1 MVPNWRFDLMGLSHS
16 PRIVTDGLVLC
27 LDAANKRSYPGAG
40 TTWTDLTANKNNA
53 TLQNSPSFNSANAGI
68 FTLDGTNQ
76 RAFIS
81 NNDSFNFSDVISL
94 SSWFNFNSLPGSE
107 LGLFRKTNQWQLGLQ
122 NSNTIRCLIGT
133 YGTSG
138 WIGGNDQNYTFVT
151 GNWYNMTMTYDGSK
165 MRIYV
170 NGVLVKTATVTGTI
184 ATNTSDIQIGYHS
197 AHLNGHLSNC
207 AIYNSTLSASEV
219 VQNYLAT
226 KGRFQ

>member
-1 MVPNWRFDLMGLSHS
+1 
-16 PRIVTDGLVLC
+16 
-27 LDAANKRSYPGAG
+27 
-40 TTWTDLTANKNNA
+40 
-53 TLQNSPSFNSANAGI
+53 
-68 FTLDGTNQ
+68 
-76 RAFIS
+76 
-81 NNDSFNFSDVISL
+81 
-94 SSWFNFNSLPGSE
+94 
-107 LGLFRKTNQWQLGLQ
+107 
-122 NSNTIRCLIGT
+122 
-133 YGTSG
+133 
-138 WIGGNDQNYTFVT
+138 
-151 GNWYNMTMTYDGSK
+151 MTMTYDGSK

>member
-1 MVPNWRFDLMGLSHS
+1 MGLSHS

-40 TTWTDLTANKNNA
+40 TAWTDLSKQGNNG
-53 TLQNSPSFNSANAGI
+53 TLFNSPGFSSANAGI
-68 FTLDGTNQ
+68 FTLDGTDQ
-76 RAFIS
+76 RAS
-81 NNDSFNFSDVISL
+81 VSHNDSFNFSDVISL

-107 LGLFRKTNQWQLGLQ
+107 LGLFRKTDQWQLGLQ
-122 NSNTIRCLIGT
+122 NSNTIRCLIRTNGT
-133 YGTSG
+133 NG
-138 WIGGNDQNYTFVT
+138 WTGDNDQNYTFVT

-170 NGVLVKTATVTGTI
+170 NGVLVKTATVTGSI
-184 ATNTSDIQIGYHS
+184 ITNSNGIRIGYHS
-197 AHLNGHLSNC
+197 AYLNGHLSNC